1 MLECPEVFT
10 DEVIMDELLG
20 FFGAATETTHNSM
33 KIIITYLTK
42 NRESLEKIRAEFNQM
57 FEKEVQQDPSLAELS
72 IDK

>member
-1 MLECPEVFT
+1 
-10 DEVIMDELLG
+10 
-20 FFGAATETTHNSM
+20 M